1 MNETA
6 MLFELQQ
13 VDLDLVAVQR
23 RLLEVDA
30 LLGETLALRD
40 ARQQVERARKG
51 ARTWHTR
58 LTELELN
65 LESLAEK
72 IAAGEKRL
80 YSGKVRSPKE
90 LENLQMETASL
101 KNRLRAIEEEALHA
115 MERVDETRAALEE
128 AEQHLQQVEGEW
140 KETQKALATERKELL
155 ERLNALNA
163 ERKERIAAL
172 SQKALSA
179 YDYLRK
185 QKGGHA
191 VALLKGGV
199 CQGCRVS
206 VSANKVR
213 EVQAGGGLV
222 FCGNCDRI
230 LYAAG

>member
-13 VDLDLVAVQR
+13 VDLNMVALQR
-23 RLLEVDA
+23 RLLEVEA

-40 ARQQVERARKG
+40 ARQQVERARER

-65 LESLAEK
+65 LESLSEK
-72 IAAGEKRL
+72 IETGEKRL
-80 YSGKVRSPKE
+80 YSGRVRNPKE
-90 LENLQMETASL
+90 LESLQMETVSL
-101 KNRLRAIEEEALHA
+101 KNRLRAIEEEALQA
-115 MERVDETRAALEE
+115 MERVDETRAALTR
-128 AEQHLQQVEGEW
+128 AEQHWREVEREW
-140 KETQKALATERKELL
+140 KETQKALAAERKELMR
-155 ERLNALNA
+155 RLNTLTS
-163 ERKERIAAL
+163 ERRERIATL
-172 SQKALSA
+172 SPRALSA
-179 YDYLRK
+179 YDHLRK

-213 EVQAGGGLV
+213 EVHAGSSLV

-230 LYAAG
+230 LYAAE